1 MKWKMFYTAIERV
14 NGEIATPDGERKE
27 GEIVVEARDEET
39 AIKIIKY
46 YLELHGKKF
55 VHFRNL
61 QCLG

>member
-14 NGEIATPDGERKE
+14 NGYIATPDGERTE

-39 AIKIIKY
+39 AMKMIKY
-46 YLELHGKKF
+46 YLELEGKKF